1 MANYSQ
7 TFSGDFTSYVAG
19 KVFDAANMAKGEAAR
34 RQEEGINKAKPGSL
48 FARALQHQFGGDLYN
63 RTFGTFDPRKKHA
76 ESDRKSSKEAR
87 FTAQFP
93 EAEKKDDTPA
103 ASKSRKKVADATRQL
118 FTDDD
123 AIPVKDKDL
132 RQQISR
138 IFGAGVDAR
147 LVAAEA
153 KISRMNA
160 SVMGIHTSLKDT
172 QQLVLDQ
179 NELLLSKF
187 DQILEIFGKQAEF
200 QKKLADQSEAD
211 AKKRASQDLNSTT
224 SYSTADTGGGGSYNP
239 RIHSY
244 FKGRL
249 LRQLYRRTP
258 KQLRNLR
265 RGVRNLQRMP
275 GRAVNRIT
283 SGAANRMTRAL
294 PPRVSNFGK
303 NISTA
308 RSAFNASKG
317 LRSLKSGGRN
327 VPGLKQALAVWEY
340 GDRKSAGQSD
350 LQAAVGVGGGLAGAA
365 AGAAIGTMLF
375 PGVGTAAG
383 LLIGAAFSAAGGFA
397 GSKIADSMTGAE
409 DVRGGEFETG
419 GSYSRKNGSNP
430 NVRLSSSSTLRQ
442 TGSALVSSAIAL
454 GDSAGY
460 GSEIRREALKLG
472 LDYEIRRVNY
482 DSSISKTGSGGGYRN
497 NKILTALA
505 SPLAGLSQLLGGRKS
520 GVSGSRDLDPGT
532 GEYSGLTGKA
542 AEYYAYLRAKGLSPN
557 HAMGIVINAE
567 RESNFNHAD
576 QHTDTND
583 LQVGGVLQW
592 NGARFDAMVRAV
604 PDWKTNWK
612 AQLDY
617 IWTEPSN
624 LSGYTIDQYQSE
636 NFGSALSAANTWM
649 RKWERPQD
657 PAADE
662 AKHSRIYQNY
672 ISKGLKRESTGE
684 YKWSASEYLTT
695 ASGVKIDASGE
706 PGVDFTPA
714 GPNNKA
720 MFDGIVVET
729 GNQYNP
735 SATGGDDRPGSGYG
749 NFIII
754 RSTDAKNGKQFDS
767 LYAHFPQGELNRWSS
782 GDTVKRG
789 DVLGRM
795 ATEAEF
801 ANPATRP
808 QVGSGTGP
816 HTSLDFFPPGGPY
829 VRSNPY
835 PDWKTNLLPLID
847 PNVAP
852 IPPPAAKPPGWTPRS
867 TSTHEL
873 KLEDFSNPRDY
884 DYFIS
889 GGGNAALQQGQFLN
903 DIIQQGKKWA
913 GNKFNTNGG
922 SGGPGSRTSGN
933 TPIMGGQ
940 GGPGNTKAPKISE
953 RDYWATLAIA
963 SLEDSDPQG
972 RADVAQALYNRLAGA
987 RAGSNYYQKSNT
999 LYDHIIAKE
1008 QFEPTFKNKGDWI
1021 AIKNEATAITAIVN
1035 ARRAH
1040 GEIISRSTARQML
1053 QDTLKALRSGRL
1065 QQNAMSHVR
1074 GRTYF
1079 LGKSEHGNMQ
1089 SGDVLRNPNDNF
1101 FSMWYDEDNAYG
1113 RNGVPNAAPIPDRFL
1128 PAVMEGIF
1136 ADKVRP
1142 AGPKGLIESLK
1153 DDSGFSRFIPPA
1165 LRNMLPGE
1173 LNRRSSLM
1181 EDMEDAGGI
1190 RTQFVIINNTM
1201 VASAD
1206 QSNDIILPSTGG
1218 VDMNQLY
1225 RMASLGA

>member
-1 MANYSQ
+1 VANYSQ
-7 TFSGDFTSYVAG
+7 TFSGDLTSYVAG

-63 RTFGTFDPRKKHA
+63 RTLGTFDPRKKHG
-76 ESDRKSSKEAR
+76 ESDRNSSKEAR

-103 ASKSRKKVADATRQL
+103 ASKSRKKVIDATRQL

-187 DQILEIFGKQAEF
+187 DQILEIFGKQGEF
-200 QKKLADQSEAD
+200 QKKLADKSEAD

-224 SYSTADTGGGGSYNP
+224 SYLRGEDAGGGNSYNP

-244 FKGRL
+244 FKGRV

-258 KQLRNLR
+258 RQLRNLR

-283 SGAANRMTRAL
+283 SAASTRMTRAL
-294 PPRVSNFGK
+294 PPRAANFAK

-308 RSAFNASKG
+308 RRAFNTSKG
-317 LRSLKSGGRN
+317 LSSLRSGGKN
-327 VPGLKQALAVWEY
+327 VPGLKQALAAWEY

-350 LQAAVGVGGGLAGAA
+350 LQAAAGVGGGLAGAA
-365 AGAAIGTMLF
+365 AGAAIGTLLF

-383 LLIGAAFSAAGGFA
+383 FLIGAAFSAAGGYV
-397 GSKIADSMTGAE
+397 GSKIADSVTGAE
-409 DVRGGEFETG
+409 DARGGEYETG

-482 DSSISKTGSGGGYRN
+482 DSSISKTGGGGYRD

-505 SPLAGLSQLLGGRKS
+505 SPLRGLFGRDRKGS
-520 GVSGSRDLDPGT
+520 GDGNNRRSPDGN
-532 GEYSGLTGKA
+532 GEYTGLTGKA
-542 AEYYAYLRAKGLSPN
+542 SEYYAYLREKGLSPN

-567 RESNFNHAD
+567 RETGFNHAD
-576 QHTDTND
+576 QHTDTNG
-583 LQVGGVLQW
+583 LTVGGVLQW
-592 NGARFDAMVRAV
+592 NGPRFDAMVRAV

-617 IWTEPSN
+617 IWNEPSN
-624 LSGYTIDQYQSE
+624 LSGYTMDQYKAE
-636 NFGSALSAANTWM
+636 TFGSALDAANHWM
-649 RKWERPQD
+649 RKWERPEN
-657 PAADE
+657 PSHDE
-662 AKHSRIYQNY
+662 EKHSTIYNRY
-672 ISKGLKRESTGE
+672 VSSGLKQNQSGEFNFYGNFSPPTGD
-684 YKWSASEYLTT
+684 ARITLT
-695 ASGVKIDASGE
+695 GGQGIDESGE
-706 PGVDFTPA
+706 PGIDFSA
-714 GPNNKA
+714 GDYKNNYAVFPGTVIGSRHTAGYGWDVVIRSNDPNN
-720 MFDGIVVET
+720 
-729 GNQYNP
+729 P
-735 SATGGDDRPGSGYG
+735 
-749 NFIII
+749 
-754 RSTDAKNGKQFDS
+754 GKQFDA
-767 LYAHFPQGELNRWSS
+767 LYAHFPNKESIEVS
-782 GDTVKRG
+782 AGDTVSAG
-789 DVLGRM
+789 THLGPVGWDEEKGK
-795 ATEAEF
+795 AYPEAG
-801 ANPATRP
+801 NM
-808 QVGSGTGP
+808 TGW

-829 VRSNPY
+829 TKDNPY
-835 PDWKTNLLPLID
+835 VHWRQLADGMISAARGAAPPANKPGLRP
-847 PNVAP
+847 VAP
-852 IPPPAAKPPGWTPRS
+852 TLTKA
-867 TSTHEL
+867 
-873 KLEDFSNPRDY
+873 DFTNPLY
-884 DYFIS
+884 FDYFKA
-889 GGGNAALQQGQFLN
+889 GGGNKAVQEGTPLN
-903 DIIQQGKKWA
+903 DIIERGRKWS
-913 GNKFNTNGG
+913 GNKLKQNGG
-922 SGGPGSRTSGN
+922 TGGT
-933 TPIMGGQ
+933 
-940 GGPGNTKAPKISE
+940 GGPGNTKTPKISE
-953 RDYWATLAIA
+953 RDYWATLAVA

-987 RAGSNYYQKSNT
+987 RAGSNYYQQSNT
-999 LYDHIIAKE
+999 LYDHIIAKK
-1008 QFEPTFKNKGDWI
+1008 QFEPTFKNRGDWI

-1040 GEIISRSTARQML
+1040 GEIISRSIARQML

-1079 LGKSEHGNMQ
+1079 LGESEHGNMG
-1089 SGDVLRNPNDNF
+1089 SGDVLRNSKDNF
-1101 FSMWYDEDNAYG
+1101 FSMWYDENNAYG
-1113 RNGVPNAAPIPDRFL
+1113 RNGIPDAAPIPDRFL
-1128 PAVMEGIF
+1128 PAVTEGIF

-1142 AGPKGLIESLK
+1142 AGPKGLIESIK
-1153 DDSGFSRFIPPA
+1153 DDSGLSRFIPPA

-1190 RTQFVIINNTM
+1190 RTQFVIINNNV

-1218 VDMNQLY
+1218 ADMNQLY